1 MRKDYRLPDIEPPPS
16 EVRAWLDLTI
26 QQGELLPSS
35 KGLAAPEHVLG
46 WLRGREEIIANWKDG
61 AKDRPVTFDDSNA
74 CPRMRLFDGRWL
86 LRRRESIPDALE
98 ATCGQDDELYSVVA
112 PIWSTYQVAIEHDD
126 EESCRKLA
134 AAIYAW
140 LDAKNEVDLALVQ
153 VALKVCDR
161 YADVR

>member
-61 AKDRPVTFDDSNA
+61 AKDRPVTFDCGFSLSQV
-74 CPRMRLFDGRWL
+74 MRLFDGRWISA
-86 LRRRESIPDALE
+86 RESIPDALE
-98 ATCGQDDELYSVVA
+98 ATSDELRLVA
-112 PIWSTYQVAIEHDD
+112 PIWSTYQVAIKHDD